1 MDRLLLDYSID
12 GSGPLT
18 RSLDDVSTSGFIRDD
33 APHWAIET
41 FIPMDVHT
49 LIEYLLSRPDLSS
62 DQTQH
67 FRNFCGE
74 VDSLLHQ
81 QRMAYHQ
88 QFCDAYAHLDPDT
101 DSRNPFADR
110 PDQVQQV
117 PTDLNERERELHDD
131 HVSDAAS
138 SRTDAADVILLC
150 EQVLEEAGY
159 TRLTQ
164 EEIEKCAGVAS
175 QWSVPLY
182 VDFDL
187 FDQLIVYA
195 RGDIIGTRLRRR
207 LRKLY
212 RRESVAVPIYQ
223 RMVVVFQLSH
233 DDNSPENLAASALHL
248 RMFKNIPKQDIDM
261 LLPGTR
267 VRISGVDRVKII
279 VPSLGGF
286 LMSLQKMA
294 QITRFVLLFA
304 ALALHWTAVLVVLLC
319 GYMVKSVMSYFQ
331 TKNRYQLNL
340 TRNLYFQKL
349 DANGGCA
356 YRVFQQAHRQVS
368 LEMILAY
375 YAILTS
381 DQPISTRRLRRRCE
395 RMLRE
400 AVDVEV
406 AFRVD
411 PTLERLAEMKAIVQR
426 EDRWVVCGD
435 QQT

>member
-1 MDRLLLDYSID
+1 MDRLYIDYSID

-18 RSLDDVSTSGFIRDD
+18 RSLDDARTSGFIRDD
-33 APHWAIET
+33 APHWAIES
-41 FIPMDVHT
+41 FIPLDVNT
-49 LIEYLLSRPDLSS
+49 LVEYLSSRGELASEQAES
-62 DQTQH
+62 
-67 FRNFCGE
+67 FRQFTRN
-74 VDSLLHQ
+74 VDNILHQ
-81 QRMAYHQ
+81 RRGAYHTR
-88 QFCDAYAHLDPDT
+88 FSDAYAPLDPDT
-101 DSRNPFADR
+101 DSRR
-110 PDQVQQV
+110 PLATRSEDEDEPRV
-117 PTDLNERERELHDD
+117 PSDPNETERIAQREN
-131 HVSDAAS
+131 S
-138 SRTDAADVILLC
+138 SGLGSAETNVAEVIALC
-150 EQVLEEAGY
+150 EEILQEAGY
-159 TRLTQ
+159 SRLSQ
-164 EEIEKCAGVAS
+164 ADVEKCAGVAS
-175 QWSVPLY
+175 QWGVPLH
-182 VDFDL
+182 VDFEM
-187 FDQLIVYA
+187 FEQLMVFS

-223 RMVVVFQLSH
+223 RMVVVFRLRN
-233 DDNSPENLAASALHL
+233 DDKSEENLAASALHL

-304 ALALHWTAVLVVLLC
+304 ALALHWTAVLIVLLC

-349 DANGGCA
+349 DTNAGVA
-356 YRVFQQAHRQVS
+356 YRMIQQAHRQISV
-368 LEMILAY
+368 EMIVAY
-375 YAILTS
+375 YAIVTS
-381 DQPISTRRLRRRCE
+381 DEPISTRRLRRRCE

-406 AFRVD
+406 DFRVER
-411 PTLERLAEMKAIVQR
+411 TLERLVAMEVVKQ
-426 EDRWVVCGD
+426 EGDRWIAA
-435 QQT
+435 

>member
-1 MDRLLLDYSID
+1 
-12 GSGPLT
+12 
-18 RSLDDVSTSGFIRDD
+18 
-33 APHWAIET
+33 
-41 FIPMDVHT
+41 
-49 LIEYLLSRPDLSS
+49 
-62 DQTQH
+62 
-67 FRNFCGE
+67 
-74 VDSLLHQ
+74 
-81 QRMAYHQ
+81 
-88 QFCDAYAHLDPDT
+88 
-101 DSRNPFADR
+101 
-110 PDQVQQV
+110 
-117 PTDLNERERELHDD
+117 
-131 HVSDAAS
+131 
-138 SRTDAADVILLC
+138 
-150 EQVLEEAGY
+150 
-159 TRLTQ
+159 
-164 EEIEKCAGVAS
+164 
-175 QWSVPLY
+175 
-182 VDFDL
+182 
-187 FDQLIVYA
+187 
-195 RGDIIGTRLRRR
+195 
-207 LRKLY
+207 
-212 RRESVAVPIYQ
+212 
-223 RMVVVFQLSH
+223 
-233 DDNSPENLAASALHL
+233 
-248 RMFKNIPKQDIDM
+248 
-261 LLPGTR
+261 
-267 VRISGVDRVKII
+267 
-279 VPSLGGF
+279 
-286 LMSLQKMA
+286 MSLQKMA

-411 PTLERLAEMKAIVQR
+411 RTLERLAEMKAIVQR